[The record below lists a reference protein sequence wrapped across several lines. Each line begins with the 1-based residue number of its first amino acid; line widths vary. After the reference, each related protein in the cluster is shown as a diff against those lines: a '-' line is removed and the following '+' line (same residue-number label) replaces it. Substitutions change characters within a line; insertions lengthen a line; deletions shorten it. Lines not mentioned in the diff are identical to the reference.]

1 MSNIQITDLPLNIA
15 VGENKVFKDLR
26 LDLQF
31 GQPGGAGYFSG
42 IKNNDLIADFDVRA
56 ITNSLQN
63 LFNTNRGEKILNPEY
78 GSDVGKYIF
87 EPVSEITGDL
97 IGEAIHASVKAYEPR
112 VIIENLIIYIDP
124 DNNEYIVDID
134 IIIPALRN
142 TGASLTGKINNLGF
156 TFI

>member
-31 GQPGGAGYFSG
+31 GQPGGTGYFSG
-42 IKNNDLIADFDVRA
+42 IKNNDLIADFDVQA

-78 GSDVGKYIF
+78 GSDVSKYIF
-87 EPVSEITGDL
+87 EAVSEITGDL

-112 VIIENLIIYIDP
+112 VIIENLTIYIDP

-142 TGASLTGKINNLGF
+142 TGVALTGKLNNLGF